1 MTPDEQLLELEKC
14 AQSFPYFVHMYC
26 QIYDAEAKNWIPFK
40 LWKEQYDVAKLAMTH
55 KLLIALKA
63 RQIGMT
69 WLFLAFGLWLMLF
82 HPIATILI
90 FSKRDDEAVYLLGE
104 ERLRGMYARLPEWMQ
119 AEAATTAS
127 SHVWQLSNGSV
138 ARAFPTTGGDGY
150 TATFVLVDEA
160 DLVPD
165 LPRLMRAVKPTIDAG
180 GWLALISRSNKDE
193 PNSLFKNIYRV
204 AKQGTNEWKAVFL
217 AWWVRPERTPAW
229 YEALK
234 NDTRQNTGSLDDV
247 YEQYPATD
255 EEALRSR
262 ELNKRIY
269 PNWFDGVYSD
279 IGYNILSHPKDDT
292 PPIPGLK
299 VFDIPR
305 WGHRYVV
312 SLDCAEGLPASDDS
326 ATDVI
331 DIDTGEQ
338 VATFAGKIAPEVH
351 AEYAGQLARWY
362 NHAPLLPENN
372 SIGYAAVTALIRDG
386 FRVLEGHDHKAGW
399 TSSAK
404 GKVILYTNM
413 AAAIKNKEVTIHD
426 FETLTQL
433 QSIEAST
440 LLAPEGDHDDRAD
453 AFALAN
459 QGRLIVLGGGSSGF
473 DSIPADSK
481 LGELLG

>member
-104 ERLRGMYARLPEWMQ
+104 ERLRGMYTRLPAWMQ

-180 GWLALISRSNKDE
+180 GWLAMISRSNKDE

-217 AWWVRPERTPAW
+217 AWWVRPERTSAW

-234 NDTRQNTGSLDDV
+234 NDTQQNTGSLDDV

-255 EEALRSR
+255 EEALRPR
-262 ELNKRIY
+262 ELDKRIPAAWLNECY
-269 PNWFDGVYSD
+269 VPLMPIDLRD
-279 IGYNILSHPKDDT
+279 LPPACPKV
-292 PPIPGLK
+292 PGLK
-299 VFDIPR
+299 VYRLPEPGR
-305 WGHRYVV
+305 LYVIGV
-312 SLDCAEGLPASDDS
+312 DCAEGLPTSDDS
-326 ATDVI
+326 VTEVVEME
-331 DIDTGEQ
+331 TGEQ
-338 VATFAGKIAPEVH
+338 VASLAGKISPEVH
-351 AEYAGQLARWY
+351 AEYTNQIAVWY
-362 NHAPLLPENN
+362 NHADVLPENN
-372 SIGYAAVTALIRDG
+372 NHGYAFIRELKVNGD
-386 FRVLEGHDHKAGW
+386 V
-399 TSSAK
+399 
-404 GKVILYTNM
+404 VILRGINKKPGWSTTDLSKSLLYSNM
-413 AAAIKNKEVTIHD
+413 FEIARLKEATLHD
-426 FETLTQL
+426 FDTLTQL
-433 QSIEAST
+433 QGIEKST
-440 LLAPEGDHDDRAD
+440 ESAPDGDHDDRAV
-453 AFALAN
+453 AFVLAMKARELAVK
-459 QGRLIVLGGGSSGF
+459 QGGGVY
-473 DSIPADSK
+473 
-481 LGELLG
+481 